1 MAQQPPKEEPR
12 EHSPTTRDESVKS
25 TQPLA
30 QELLDFKFV
39 EVKAIP
45 RLNRNGLSCS

>member
-1 MAQQPPKEEPR
+1 MVQPPKEEPR
-12 EHSPTTRDESVKS
+12 ENLVTTPDESAKS
-25 TQPLA
+25 KQPIA

-39 EVKAIP
+39 EVRAIP